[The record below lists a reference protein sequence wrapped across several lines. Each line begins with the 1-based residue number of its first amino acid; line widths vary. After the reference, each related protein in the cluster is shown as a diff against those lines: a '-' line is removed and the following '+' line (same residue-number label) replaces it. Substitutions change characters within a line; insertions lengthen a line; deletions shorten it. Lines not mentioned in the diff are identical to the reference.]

1 MRLLVICALV
11 IGLAIQSLIG
21 LLTIARDLHSDSIFG
36 VPTESDE
43 QQSVGDTGPKR
54 AEVRKVLTEKQG

>member
-11 IGLAIQSLIG
+11 IVLAIQLLIG

-43 QQSVGDTGPKR
+43 QHSIGDTGPKR
-54 AEVRKVLTEKQG
+54 AEVRKAPIEKHG